1 MPDLKQR
8 QKCLCSLQWLASF
21 LYMLYASMLMTL
33 YYFHGTSCMY
43 GWACGLSHPLFWPY
57 WARWQLSQTSLCFH
71 RLCALAKVQ
80 KQVFLYRSMWFGT
93 QLAKR
98 LKEDAVEVVVIVVVC
113 HLLFDKIFHRAPF
126 SSPAVSCPLMWCEG
140 VEPVALETTVFHS
153 DSLSDMQGT
162 MNSWPLNPRKKEL
175 GQHIKICGMPGSNRK
190 TFTA

>member
-8 QKCLCSLQWLASF
+8 QKCLCSLQWLAS
-21 LYMLYASMLMTL
+21 YMLYASMLMTL

-43 GWACGLSHPLFWPY
+43 GWARGLSHPLFWPY

-98 LKEDAVEVVVIVVVC
+98 LKGDAVEVVIVVVC
-113 HLLFDKIFHRAPF
+113 HLLLDKIFHRAPF
-126 SSPAVSCPLMWCEG
+126 FPRCILSTDVVWRCGTRCSRNHSFPLWLTQWHAG
-140 VEPVALETTVFHS
+140 
-153 DSLSDMQGT
+153 
-162 MNSWPLNPRKKEL
+162 NNEL
-175 GQHIKICGMPGSNRK
+175 LTSES
-190 TFTA
+190 